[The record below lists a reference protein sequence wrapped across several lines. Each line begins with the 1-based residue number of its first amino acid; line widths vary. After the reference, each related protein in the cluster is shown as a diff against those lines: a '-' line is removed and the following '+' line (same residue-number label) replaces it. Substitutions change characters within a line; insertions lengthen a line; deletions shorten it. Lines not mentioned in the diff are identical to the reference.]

1 MGKRMEGWRGHGRLR
16 GAVCWA
22 LLCRL
27 TTWTAVASKRLGLD
41 PEIHNLTAGCMYAAT
56 SWAVESEVER
66 PALVEAHYG
75 ESMSS

>member
-1 MGKRMEGWRGHGRLR
+1 MELFCSAGLFWVLLR
-16 GAVCWA
+16 RA
-22 LLCRL
+22 LWL
-27 TTWTAVASKRLGLD
+27 TTQSAVAYKSSGLD